1 METYQE
7 KSDDPSDHYGGIS
20 RGAMNEIKDCI
31 DALLAAVQNSEEYQE
46 FEKYRDLLKENPELM
61 DRVNAFRGNNLSA
74 KSQIDTDY
82 SCFVENKIQGIL
94 EKIDGCGKTKVAV
107 LCDTSK
113 NNFDSDNYSKI
124 SFVNGVNSGI
134 NEASQ
139 NIIGVVIAAE
149 GADDPIVKYKIVKTV
164 VTLLAVDSSCVQVF
178 TYIS

>member
-1 METYQE
+1 M
-7 KSDDPSDHYGGIS
+7 
-20 RGAMNEIKDCI
+20 
-31 DALLAAVQNSEEYQE
+31 
-46 FEKYRDLLKENPELM
+46 
-61 DRVNAFRGNNLSA
+61 
-74 KSQIDTDY
+74 
-82 SCFVENKIQGIL
+82 
-94 EKIDGCGKTKVAV
+94 AV

-113 NNFDSDNYSKI
+113 HNFDSDNYSKI

>member
-1 METYQE
+1 MLKNLLSKLKQVKNIELYIV
-7 KSDDPSDHYGGIS
+7 GI
-20 RGAMNEIKDCI
+20 C
-31 DALLAAVQNSEEYQE
+31 ALIVVLFV
-46 FEKYRDLLKENPELM
+46 
-61 DRVNAFRGNNLSA
+61 AFRGNNSSA

>member
-1 METYQE
+1 MLKNLLSKLKQVKNIELYIV
-7 KSDDPSDHYGGIS
+7 GI
-20 RGAMNEIKDCI
+20 C
-31 DALLAAVQNSEEYQE
+31 ALIVVLFV
-46 FEKYRDLLKENPELM
+46 
-61 DRVNAFRGNNLSA
+61 AFRGNNSSA

-82 SCFVENKIQGIL
+82 SCFVENKIRGIL

>member
-1 METYQE
+1 MLKKLLSKLKQVKNIEMYIV
-7 KSDDPSDHYGGIS
+7 GI
-20 RGAMNEIKDCI
+20 C
-31 DALLAAVQNSEEYQE
+31 ALIVVLFV
-46 FEKYRDLLKENPELM
+46 
-61 DRVNAFRGNNLSA
+61 AFGGNNSSK
-74 KSQIDTDY
+74 KSQSDTDY
-82 SCFVENKIQGIL
+82 SCFVENKLEGIL

-107 LCDTSK
+107 LCDTS
-113 NNFDSDNYSKI
+113 NNNIDSDNSSKI

-134 NEASQ
+134 NQASQ

>member
-1 METYQE
+1 MLKNLLSKLKQVKNIELYIV
-7 KSDDPSDHYGGIS
+7 GI
-20 RGAMNEIKDCI
+20 C
-31 DALLAAVQNSEEYQE
+31 ALIVVLFV
-46 FEKYRDLLKENPELM
+46 
-61 DRVNAFRGNNLSA
+61 AFRGNNSSA

-134 NEASQ
+134 NESSQ

>member
-1 METYQE
+1 MLKNLLSKLKQVKNIELYIV
-7 KSDDPSDHYGGIS
+7 GI
-20 RGAMNEIKDCI
+20 C
-31 DALLAAVQNSEEYQE
+31 ALIVVLFV
-46 FEKYRDLLKENPELM
+46 
-61 DRVNAFRGNNLSA
+61 AFRGNNSSA

-149 GADDPIVKYKIVKTV
+149 GADDPIVKYRIVKTV

>member
-1 METYQE
+1 MLKNLLSKLKQVKNIELYIV
-7 KSDDPSDHYGGIS
+7 GI
-20 RGAMNEIKDCI
+20 C
-31 DALLAAVQNSEEYQE
+31 ALIVVLFV
-46 FEKYRDLLKENPELM
+46 
-61 DRVNAFRGNNLSA
+61 AFRGNNSSA
-74 KSQIDTDY
+74 KTQIDTNY

-113 NNFDSDNYSKI
+113 SNFDSDNYSKI

>member
-1 METYQE
+1 MLKNLLSKLKQVKNIELYIV
-7 KSDDPSDHYGGIS
+7 GI
-20 RGAMNEIKDCI
+20 C
-31 DALLAAVQNSEEYQE
+31 ALIVVLFV
-46 FEKYRDLLKENPELM
+46 
-61 DRVNAFRGNNLSA
+61 AFRGNNLSA

>member
-1 METYQE
+1 MLKKLLSKLKQVKNIELYIVGICALIVVLFVAFGANNSSE
-7 KSDDPSDHYGGIS
+7 KSTTS
-20 RGAMNEIKDCI
+20 
-31 DALLAAVQNSEEYQE
+31 
-46 FEKYRDLLKENPELM
+46 
-61 DRVNAFRGNNLSA
+61 
-74 KSQIDTDY
+74 TDY
-82 SCFVENKIQGIL
+82 SCFVENKLEGIL

-113 NNFDSDNYSKI
+113 NNFDSDNSSKI

-134 NEASQ
+134 NQATQ

>member
-1 METYQE
+1 MLKNLLSKLKQVKNIELYIV
-7 KSDDPSDHYGGIS
+7 GI
-20 RGAMNEIKDCI
+20 C
-31 DALLAAVQNSEEYQE
+31 ALIVVLFV
-46 FEKYRDLLKENPELM
+46 
-61 DRVNAFRGNNLSA
+61 AFRGNNSSA

-113 NNFDSDNYSKI
+113 NNFDFDNYSKI

>member
-1 METYQE
+1 MLKNLLSKLKQVKNIELYIV
-7 KSDDPSDHYGGIS
+7 GI
-20 RGAMNEIKDCI
+20 C
-31 DALLAAVQNSEEYQE
+31 ALIVVLFVA
-46 FEKYRDLLKENPELM
+46 L
-61 DRVNAFRGNNLSA
+61 RGNNSSA

-124 SFVNGVNSGI
+124 SFVNGANSGI

>member
-1 METYQE
+1 MLKNLISKLKRVKNIELYIV
-7 KSDDPSDHYGGIS
+7 GI
-20 RGAMNEIKDCI
+20 C
-31 DALLAAVQNSEEYQE
+31 ALIVVLFV
-46 FEKYRDLLKENPELM
+46 
-61 DRVNAFRGNNLSA
+61 AFRGNNSSA

-113 NNFDSDNYSKI
+113 NNSDSDNYSKI

>member
-1 METYQE
+1 MLKNLLSKLKQVKNIELYIV
-7 KSDDPSDHYGGIS
+7 GI
-20 RGAMNEIKDCI
+20 C
-31 DALLAAVQNSEEYQE
+31 ALIVVLFV
-46 FEKYRDLLKENPELM
+46 
-61 DRVNAFRGNNLSA
+61 AFRGTNSSA

>member
-1 METYQE
+1 MLKNLLSKLKQVKNIELYIV
-7 KSDDPSDHYGGIS
+7 GI
-20 RGAMNEIKDCI
+20 C
-31 DALLAAVQNSEEYQE
+31 ALIVVLFV
-46 FEKYRDLLKENPELM
+46 
-61 DRVNAFRGNNLSA
+61 AFRGNNSSA
-74 KSQIDTDY
+74 KSHIDTDY

>member
-1 METYQE
+1 MLKNLLSKLKQVKNIELYIV
-7 KSDDPSDHYGGIS
+7 GI
-20 RGAMNEIKDCI
+20 C
-31 DALLAAVQNSEEYQE
+31 ALIVVLFV
-46 FEKYRDLLKENPELM
+46 
-61 DRVNAFRGNNLSA
+61 AFRGNNTSA